1 MYMYRSGNT
10 KYNSTTVIS
19 TEIEMML
26 LPNFIRAAIIVSR
39 PQTRIF
45 LNSAPLSSILDWS
58 ESCCSQTTT
67 T

>member
-45 LNSAPLSSILDWS
+45 LNSAPLSSILD
-58 ESCCSQTTT
+58 
-67 T
+67 